1 MHILCV
7 GLNHNT
13 APVDMRERF
22 ALNESMYSLS
32 SQREMHGLTG
42 LVVLSTCNRVEIYA
56 TAKTP
61 DPAPLEKLL
70 AEFGDVNVASI
81 SSHIYRYADE
91 STVWH
96 LMRVAAGLDS
106 LVLGEPQILGQIA
119 RALQT
124 AQDEGSVDLLLKRLF
139 QRAIHAGKRVRSET
153 GIACNPTSIA
163 GVAVKLASENIP
175 RLSSMQ
181 VTVLGAGETASLV
194 VGALRHRGVENLQVL
209 NRTLR
214 HAQELTELWGG
225 HARSL
230 ESLPVA
236 LQSSDLVI
244 SSIEAYQ
251 PIIQTD
257 AVAEAMQFRP
267 RRRLTLI
274 DIGVPRNV
282 ESGTA
287 KIPNVSLHNMD
298 TLQMVLSHSMNL
310 RKQERPHVENI
321 LAEEVDEFREYLQT
335 YQVLPLITDLYEHAE
350 SIRKSELEK
359 SLRRMKNLS
368 EAEQANVEAMTRAI
382 VKKIL
387 HAPTVNLRAA
397 SKTSRVSEYA
407 AFIHDLFGLK

>member
-1 MHILCV
+1 
-7 GLNHNT
+7 
-13 APVDMRERF
+13 
-22 ALNESMYSLS
+22 
-32 SQREMHGLTG
+32 
-42 LVVLSTCNRVEIYA
+42 
-56 TAKTP
+56 
-61 DPAPLEKLL
+61 
-70 AEFGDVNVASI
+70 
-81 SSHIYRYADE
+81 
-91 STVWH
+91 
-96 LMRVAAGLDS
+96 MRVAAGLDS

-124 AQDEGSVDLLLKRLF
+124 AQDEGSADLLLKRLF
-139 QRAIHAGKRVRSET
+139 QQAIHAGKRVRSET
-153 GIACNPTSIA
+153 GIARNPTSIA
-163 GVAVKLASENIP
+163 GVAVKLASENLP

-225 HARSL
+225 DARSL

-244 SSIEAYQ
+244 SSVESYQ
-251 PIIQTD
+251 PIIQTG

-282 ESGTA
+282 EPGTA

-298 TLQMVLSHSMNL
+298 TLQTVLSYSMDL
-310 RKQERPHVENI
+310 RKKERPHVENI

-387 HAPTVNLRAA
+387 HTPTVNLRAA
-397 SKTSRVSEYA
+397 SKTPRVAEYA
-407 AFIHDLFGLK
+407 AFIRELFGLK